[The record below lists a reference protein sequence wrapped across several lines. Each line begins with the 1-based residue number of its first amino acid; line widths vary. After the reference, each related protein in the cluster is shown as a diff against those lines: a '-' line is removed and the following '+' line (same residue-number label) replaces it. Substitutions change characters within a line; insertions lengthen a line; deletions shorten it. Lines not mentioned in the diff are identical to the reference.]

1 MGPRD
6 PIERELLRQ
15 QGDPLVLVE
24 DPGWLKI
31 EGARAVPQ
39 KAPVDIEAYAAWLR
53 SGPAL
58 EGVEEWLRM
67 RVNLRQRAD
76 PGVPPWRDQ
85 VRWVMEFA
93 LLMGP
98 GDPHRQA
105 YLSELAITR
114 AVEAH
119 DRKEEAEYRRLKAL
133 GNADFVTGPIHW
145 RWILDCVAEHL
156 PYPEAP
162 AFSPGES

>member
-24 DPGWLKI
+24 DAGWLKI
-31 EGARAVPQ
+31 AGARAVAQ
-39 KAPVDIEAYAAWLR
+39 VIPVDVDAYAAWLR
-53 SGPAL
+53 SEPAL
-58 EGVEEWLRM
+58 EGVEDWLRM
-67 RVNLRQRAD
+67 RMELRQRVD

-85 VRWVMEFA
+85 VRWCMEYA

-98 GDPHRQA
+98 GDPHRQV
-105 YLSELAITR
+105 YLSERSITR
-114 AVEAH
+114 AVETH

-133 GNADFVTGPIHW
+133 GKTDFVTGPIHW
-145 RWILDCVAEHL
+145 HWILEWVAEHL
-156 PYPEAP
+156 PFPEGP
-162 AFSPGES
+162 ASQSSES